1 MPTDAHRLRRS
12 SDPAVDPAVDPGA
25 EPAAAPAVDPAA
37 DSAAGRER
45 ILADVATLQN
55 SFEEGTTRPVAARL
69 AQLGALRRGLRAE
82 EPRLARALAEDLG
95 KSRTES
101 ALTEIGVVAQ
111 EIAHTMKHLR
121 SWLRPERLSL
131 GPLLAPAS
139 GELRREPLGTTLI
152 IAPWNYPVNLTL
164 APLVAA
170 IAGGNTALVK
180 PSEVAPATSAALTH
194 LLRTHLD
201 PAWVR
206 VIEGAVEETTIL
218 LEQRFDLIFYT
229 GNGAVGRIVA
239 RAAAEHLTPTV
250 LELGGKSPVFVDEG
264 ADLAVTA
271 KRIVWGK
278 FTNAGQTCIAPDYLM
293 ATPRT
298 IERLRPHL
306 RKAVRAMY
314 GRKPARS
321 LDYGRMVN
329 DTHFERVLA
338 LIDDD
343 KAILGGTA
351 EADRATRYLPP
362 TIMTGVDWD
371 DPVMGQEIFG
381 PVLPLLAVTGP
392 DEAIARIRAGDKPLT
407 AYVFSPRRAIEERF
421 AGETSSGS
429 LALGLTLAHVGTPGM
444 PFGGVGASGMGAY
457 HGRTGL
463 DTFTHA
469 KPVVRKPLRP
479 DTLKLVYPPYTG
491 LRRRVLRRLMR

>member
-1 MPTDAHRLRRS
+1 MPTETTGTPSTTTLRS
-12 SDPAVDPAVDPGA
+12 
-25 EPAAAPAVDPAA
+25 EI
-37 DSAAGRER
+37 E
-45 ILADVATLQN
+45 ADVRALRD
-55 SFEEGTTRPVAARL
+55 SFDAGTTRGLDARL
-69 AQLGALRRGLRAE
+69 AQLQALRRGLRRE

-101 ALTEIGVVAQ
+101 ALTEIGVVSQ

-121 SWLRPERLSL
+121 SWLRPERLAL
-131 GPLLAPAS
+131 GAMLAPAS

-152 IAPWNYPVNLTL
+152 ISPWNYPVNLTL

-170 IAGGNTALVK
+170 IAAGNTAIVK

-201 PAWVR
+201 PGWVR
-206 VIEGAVEETTIL
+206 VVEGAVTETTIL

-229 GNGAVGRIVA
+229 GNSSVGRIVA

-271 KRIVWGK
+271 RRIVWGK

-298 IERLRPHL
+298 LERLRPHL
-306 RKAVRAMY
+306 RRAVRALY
-314 GRKPARS
+314 GGRPERS
-321 LDYGRMVN
+321 LDYGRMVSAK
-329 DTHFERVLA
+329 HFERVLG

-343 KAILGGTA
+343 KAILGGTG
-351 EADRATRYLPP
+351 EADAATRYLPP
-362 TIMTGVDWD
+362 TILAGVGWD
-371 DPVMGQEIFG
+371 DPVMGEEIFG

-392 DEAIARIRAGDKPLT
+392 DEAIARIRQGEKPLT
-407 AYVFSPRRAIEERF
+407 AYVFSPRRTIEKRF
-421 AGETSSGS
+421 AEETSSGS
-429 LALGLTLAHVGTPGM
+429 LALGVTLAHVGSPGM
-444 PFGGVGASGMGAY
+444 PFGGVGESGMGAY
-457 HGRTGL
+457 HGRAGIEA
-463 DTFTHA
+463 FTHA
-469 KPVVRKPLRP
+469 KPVVRKPLTP
-479 DTLKLVYPPYTG
+479 DTLKLVYPPYRGTK
-491 LRRRVLRRLMR
+491 RRLLRKLMR

>member
-1 MPTDAHRLRRS
+1 MRASFDA
-12 SDPAVDPAVDPGA
+12 
-25 EPAAAPAVDPAA
+25 
-37 DSAAGRER
+37 
-45 ILADVATLQN
+45 
-55 SFEEGTTRPVAARL
+55 GTTRPVAARL
-69 AQLGALRRGLRAE
+69 AQLEALRRGLRRE

-111 EIAHTMKHLR
+111 EISHTMKHLR

-139 GELRREPLGTTLI
+139 GELRRQPLGTTLI

-170 IAGGNTALVK
+170 IAGGNTAVVK
-180 PSEVAPATSAALTH
+180 PSEVSPATSAALTH
-194 LLRTHLD
+194 LLRTYLD

-206 VIEGAVEETTIL
+206 VVEGAVEETTIL
-218 LEQRFDLIFYT
+218 LEERFDLIFFT

-271 KRIVWGK
+271 RRVVWGK

-298 IERLRPHL
+298 LERLRPHL
-306 RKAVRAMY
+306 RKAVRQMY
-314 GRKPARS
+314 GTRPERS
-321 LDYGRMVN
+321 LDFGRMVS
-329 DTHFERVLA
+329 DKHFERVLA
-338 LIDDD
+338 LIDDE
-343 KAILGGTA
+343 KTILGGTA
-351 EADRATRYLPP
+351 EADPDTRYLPP
-362 TIMTGVDWD
+362 TIMTGVDQD
-371 DPVMGQEIFG
+371 DAVMEEEIFG
-381 PVLPLLAVTGP
+381 PVLPLLAVSGP
-392 DEAIARIRAGDKPLT
+392 DEAIARIRAGEKPLT
-407 AYVFSPRRAIEERF
+407 AYVFSPHSDVEERF
-421 AGETSSGS
+421 TAETSSGS
-429 LALGLTLAHVGTPGM
+429 LALGLTLAHVGSTGM

-457 HGRTGL
+457 HGRAGVEV
-463 DTFTHA
+463 FTHA
-469 KPVVRKPLRP
+469 KPVVKKPLTP
-479 DTLKLVYPPYTG
+479 DTLKLVYPPYRG
-491 LRRRVLRRLMR
+491 LKRRVLRRLMR